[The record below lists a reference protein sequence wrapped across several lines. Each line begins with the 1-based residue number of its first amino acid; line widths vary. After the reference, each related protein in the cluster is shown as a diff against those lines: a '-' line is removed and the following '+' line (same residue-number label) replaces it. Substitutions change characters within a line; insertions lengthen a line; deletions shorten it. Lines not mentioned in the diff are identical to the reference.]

1 MKAIAHTSLG
11 NTAKP
16 GKGFCNVIRLLWS
29 QTKPI
34 FQPPL
39 LTNTWKL
46 CYIIFV
52 VFSIGHGTFMWFPD
66 FLTQIQN
73 HAGPPKTLCQIV
85 GKKVSADSF
94 EDV

>member
-1 MKAIAHTSLG
+1 MKDIAHISLG
-11 NTAKP
+11 NKVNN
-16 GKGFCNVIRLLWS
+16 GKGCCNVIRLLWS

-34 FQPPL
+34 FQKPL
-39 LTNTWKL
+39 IENTWKL

-66 FLTQIQN
+66 FLTQVQN
-73 HAGPPKTLCQIV
+73 HYGEPKTLCEIV
-85 GKKVSADSF
+85 GKKVSGDGF